1 MDLGGPADYF
11 VPGSLI
17 SCTTCSDVTVKGEVL
32 AFDPKTK
39 ILILKLP
46 STSGRGNFND
56 AHMVNLNMV
65 SDVKVLSEGT
75 APPKPGPL
83 PDLNIQKLN
92 NRLRDQTMRK
102 KRLIM
107 AYKAG
112 IAPEGQKLF
121 KAISKTLDDVD
132 WSGDKIIVMDKI
144 TIAPPYKPENVKGV
158 KDSKAYIHVKNI
170 VEKHCNDELG
180 GGERDGSIP
189 ILKSNSSSS
198 VSSVNNEN
206 SNSSVSSASSSR
218 GPGGGGGPPSS
229 SSNSR
234 STNRHK
240 PIFPWAR
247 NQQQII

>member
-1 MDLGGPADYF
+1 MG
-11 VPGSLI
+11 
-17 SCTTCSDVTVKGEVL
+17 
-32 AFDPKTK
+32 
-39 ILILKLP
+39 
-46 STSGRGNFND
+46 
-56 AHMVNLNMV
+56 VNLNMV
-65 SDVKVLSEGT
+65 SDVKVLSEGA

-121 KAISKTLDDVD
+121 K
-132 WSGDKIIVMDKI
+132 VMDKI